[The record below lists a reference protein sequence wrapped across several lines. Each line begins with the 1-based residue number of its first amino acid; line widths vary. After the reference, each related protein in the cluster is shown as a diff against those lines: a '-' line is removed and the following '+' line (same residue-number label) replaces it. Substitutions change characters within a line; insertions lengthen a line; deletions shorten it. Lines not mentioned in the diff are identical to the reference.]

1 MASDSERLVK
11 YGFIKGSARDKY
23 TFDEDKKAFKPASE
37 MGKIE
42 AGDADEEETEE
53 QNISV
58 AGSYFKTGY
67 PNTVKRY
74 RLVFESFG
82 QSIEEMYYWFLEHLR
97 QDQAFAYADKITDIF
112 SASENSAFFGSS
124 QQRLGIQQDKAQ
136 QFMATIGKMIKDLFA
151 LVREMRILD
160 EKLAPRRLWFDKE
173 KGKGSDS
180 ADVALKG
187 EFTDLVENR
196 GGQMQP
202 GSVFHLAQTVGY
214 TILPDLFF
222 NTKVYD
228 EGKLDEAVDKM
239 EYNQQVKVVLKRK
252 LYAFINWKKKTDAE
266 LEARRRFLLRYLRQ
280 HWGVIKMYMAWVK
293 PYLRNV
299 KHLSMSASQMDS
311 ADLINAFETSL
322 TEIEILFYRKPS
334 DKPVPCILMTL
345 KLRTRP
351 SLSYSQE
358 YQRGPIHVGRAEC
371 TLRAYGWTK
380 DQIANYKKMRAE
392 EDLELFGF
400 IDENI
405 KGAMDALGDELEKYL
420 KEAGE
425 DIEEKK
431 VSKPAEKHISFKDS
445 VSESLDPFLSIFK
458 GFKELF
464 GPLGFSAAASLFSS
478 SGKSSLPTADDM
490 KDQAKKAEGSMWLAY
505 KNYKKSHGLL
515 SW

>member
-1 MASDSERLVK
+1 M
-11 YGFIKGSARDKY
+11 
-23 TFDEDKKAFKPASE
+23 
-37 MGKIE
+37 
-42 AGDADEEETEE
+42 
-53 QNISV
+53 
-58 AGSYFKTGY
+58 
-67 PNTVKRY
+67 
-74 RLVFESFG
+74 
-82 QSIEEMYYWFLEHLR
+82 
-97 QDQAFAYADKITDIF
+97 
-112 SASENSAFFGSS
+112 
-124 QQRLGIQQDKAQ
+124 
-136 QFMATIGKMIKDLFA
+136 
-151 LVREMRILD
+151 
-160 EKLAPRRLWFDKE
+160 
-173 KGKGSDS
+173 
-180 ADVALKG
+180 
-187 EFTDLVENR
+187 
-196 GGQMQP
+196 
-202 GSVFHLAQTVGY
+202 
-214 TILPDLFF
+214 
-222 NTKVYD
+222 
-228 EGKLDEAVDKM
+228 
-239 EYNQQVKVVLKRK
+239 
-252 LYAFINWKKKTDAE
+252 
-266 LEARRRFLLRYLRQ
+266 
-280 HWGVIKMYMAWVK
+280 
-293 PYLRNV
+293 
-299 KHLSMSASQMDS
+299 
-311 ADLINAFETSL
+311 
-322 TEIEILFYRKPS
+322 
-334 DKPVPCILMTL
+334 
-345 KLRTRP
+345 
-351 SLSYSQE
+351 SYSQE

>member
-11 YGFIKGSARDKY
+11 YGFIKHGAQGNY
-23 TFDEDKKAFKPASE
+23 TFDDAKKVFKSASE
-37 MGKIE
+37 LGKVE
-42 AGDADEEETEE
+42 GEDANEENSEE
-53 QNISV
+53 QNIAL
-58 AGSYFKTGY
+58 AGHYVKTGY
-67 PNTVKRY
+67 PNPLKRY

-97 QDQAFAYADKITDIF
+97 QDQAFSHADKITDIF

-160 EKLAPRRLWFDKE
+160 EKLAPRELW
-173 KGKGSDS
+173 GKSDS

-196 GGQMQP
+196 GGQLQP
-202 GSVFHLAQTVGY
+202 GSIFHLSQTVGY

-222 NTKVYD
+222 NTKTYT
-228 EGKLDEAVDKM
+228 VDDIEKKVDAM
-239 EYNQQVKVVLKRK
+239 QYNQQVKTVLKRK
-252 LYAFINWKKKTDAE
+252 LFAFVNWKLKTDAE
-266 LEARRRFLLRYLRQ
+266 LDARRKFLLRYLRQ

-299 KHLSMSASQMDS
+299 KHLSMSTQQMDS

-322 TEIEILFYRKPS
+322 TEIEVLFYREPKGS
-334 DKPVPCILMTL
+334 SPVSCVLMTL

-358 YQRGPIHVGRAEC
+358 YQRGPIHVGRAEM
-371 TLRAYGWTK
+371 TLRAYGWSK
-380 DQIANYKKMRAE
+380 DQIANYKRMRAE

-405 KGAMDALGDELEKYL
+405 KGAMDALGEELEKYL

-425 DIEEKK
+425 EIEGKPYVK
-431 VSKPAEKHISFKDS
+431 PTSKQVAFKDA

-458 GFKELF
+458 GFKEMF
-464 GPLGFSAAASLFSS
+464 GPLGFSAAASLFST
-478 SGKSSLPTADDM
+478 SGKKGFLPDPGASE
-490 KDQAKKAEGSMWLAY
+490 KAAGSAEAAIWLAY
-505 KNYKKSHGLL
+505 KNYEKSHGLL

>member
-11 YGFIKGSARDKY
+11 YGFISGGARDKY
-23 TFDEDKKAFKPASE
+23 TFDDAKKVFKAVSE
-37 MGKIE
+37 LGSLD
-42 AGDADEEETEE
+42 AGDAEEEETEE

-58 AGSYFKTGY
+58 SGSYMKTGY
-67 PNTVKRY
+67 PNPVKRY

-82 QSIEEMYYWFLEHLR
+82 QSIEEMYYWFLEHFR
-97 QDQAFAYADKITDIF
+97 QDQAFSHADKITDIF

-160 EKLAPRRLWFDKE
+160 EKLAPRRLW
-173 KGKGSDS
+173 GKSDS

-228 EGKLDEAVDKM
+228 ETKLDGIVDSM
-239 EYNQQVKVVLKRK
+239 QWNPQVKTVLKRK
-252 LYAFINWKKKTDAE
+252 LYSFINWKKKTDAE
-266 LEARRRFLLRYLRQ
+266 LETRRKFLLRYLRQ

-322 TEIEILFYRKPS
+322 TEIEVLFYRQPKGS
-334 DKPVPCILMTL
+334 GPVPCILMTL

-371 TLRAYGWTK
+371 TLRAYGWSK
-380 DQIANYKKMRAE
+380 DQIAQYKRMRAE
-392 EDLELFGF
+392 EDFELFGF

-405 KGAMDALGDELEKYL
+405 KAAMDALGDELEKYL

-425 DIEEKK
+425 DLEEKK
-431 VSKPAEKHISFKDS
+431 TGKPAEKHISVKES
-445 VSESLDPFLSIFK
+445 LAESLDPFLSIFK
-458 GFKELF
+458 GFKEMF

-478 SGKSSLPTADDM
+478 SGKGSNLPSPDDM
-490 KDQAKKAEGSMWLAY
+490 KDKGKSAEGSMWLAY
-505 KNYKKSHGLL
+505 KSYKKSHGLL